1 MKRIL
6 LALFLLGCASAANA
20 QVGGGICSSPIG
32 NPPSL
37 CTNAQL
43 PMPTGATRVLGS
55 LRAVNMNSTAD
66 QGITIPAAVTKWV
79 PTGILATNCTGTLT
93 LAAGGVYPAA
103 SKAGTPL
110 VAAAQS
116 YSALTSTTLILP
128 MTLAA
133 GIATTAYT
141 INTVYFS
148 LTTASGGTATCDVY
162 LLGSDLT

>member
-6 LALFLLGCASAANA
+6 LALVLLGCASAANA
-20 QVGGGICSSPIG
+20 QVGGGVCSLSG

-37 CTNAQL
+37 CSATQL
-43 PMPTGATRVLGS
+43 PAPSGMTRVLGS
-55 LRAVNMNSTAD
+55 LRGVNMNSTAD
-66 QGITIPAAVTKWV
+66 QGIIIPAAVTKWV

-148 LTTASGGTATCDVY
+148 LTTASSGTATCDIY